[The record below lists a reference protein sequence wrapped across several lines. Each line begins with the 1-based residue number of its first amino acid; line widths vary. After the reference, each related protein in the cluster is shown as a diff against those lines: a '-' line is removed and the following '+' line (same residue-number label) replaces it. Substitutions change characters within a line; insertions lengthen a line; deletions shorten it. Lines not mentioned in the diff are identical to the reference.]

1 MGPNNAIQSAVT
13 YHNWFIWLI
22 PIIASAIG
30 GLIGGMLA
38 LIGVRHAYNLE
49 SKKQKIIEEQ
59 NLQNLYR
66 ALLLEFSNIW
76 KSYIDFGPGIHLEKL
91 KEGKAL
97 IDDFGAIRDHFTI
110 YTSNSNMIGR
120 IPDKQLRDFI
130 VKSYIGAQMLIDMYK
145 DYKTLLINFKRS
157 AYLAGKTQDESDIFR
172 AKQDEK
178 FLEIYTESLKK
189 YHDLVKSQIQV
200 LIELLKKNTKTV

>member
-1 MGPNNAIQSAVT
+1 MDPNSISEPIARYPDLITWTVALVAAI
-13 YHNWFIWLI
+13 
-22 PIIASAIG
+22 IG
-30 GLIGGMLA
+30 GAMTLLGVLITHRLD
-38 LIGVRHAYNLE
+38 LY
-49 SKKQKIIEEQ
+49 KQRNIDEKS
-59 NLQNLYR
+59 LQNLYR

-76 KSYIDFGPGIHLEKL
+76 ESYRDFGPGIHIERLE
-91 KEGKAL
+91 EGKAL

-120 IPDKQLRDFI
+120 IPDKQLRDFV

-157 AYLAGKTQDESDIFR
+157 AYLAGKTQDEPDIFR

-178 FLEIYTESLKK
+178 FLEIYTGSLKK
-189 YHDLVKSQIQV
+189 NHDLVKSQIQV
-200 LIELLKKNTKTV
+200 LIELLKKNIKTV

>member
-1 MGPNNAIQSAVT
+1 MDPNSISEPIVRYPDLITWIVALVAAI
-13 YHNWFIWLI
+13 
-22 PIIASAIG
+22 IG
-30 GLIGGMLA
+30 GIMMLLGVLITHCLD
-38 LIGVRHAYNLE
+38 LR
-49 SKKQKIIEEQ
+49 KQRKIDEKS
-59 NLQNLYR
+59 LQNLYR

-76 KSYIDFGPGIHLEKL
+76 KSYIDFGPGIHIEKL
-91 KEGKAL
+91 NEGKPL
-97 IDDFGAIRDHFTI
+97 LDDFGAIRDHFTI

-120 IPDKQLRDFI
+120 IPDEQLRDFI

-157 AYLAGKTQDESDIFR
+157 AYLAGKTQDEPDIFR

-178 FLEIYTESLKK
+178 FLEIYTGSLKK

-200 LIELLKKNTKTV
+200 LIELLEKNIKTV